1 MGRKPD
7 VVTSHKESDRK
18 DTMVTITKGN
28 KSTKC
33 ITVREDPHRRKYKT
47 ALATV
52 FLSISLLHLVLDLSL
67 QVQSVSVSQWE
78 EVEEGANLPTALLPP
93 TYLKQIIN
101 PLILLYT
108 EFILD

>member
-1 MGRKPD
+1 M
-7 VVTSHKESDRK
+7 VTSHKEGDRK
-18 DTMVTITKGN
+18 ETMVIITKGK

-33 ITVREDPHRRKYKT
+33 IAVIEDPHRRKYKS

-52 FLSISLLHLVLDLSL
+52 FLSCSILHLVLDLSL

-78 EVEEGANLPTALLPP
+78 EVKQGANLATALLPP

-108 EFILD
+108 EFLMD